1 MKEDSRFTTLVLS
14 GAREILSWCKSYIID
29 VFATDNVLRSFSLIY
44 KESEHKREVPVNKI
58 YLRTAYSVDPSEIPL
73 IIIDIEPSEVEIPS
87 FGFTSPEMDYDL
99 GDREKK
105 DYSVLSSYRLVVR
118 LKDIDYLRIL
128 SLSDLLSIYLLSPK
142 FLSYLIERGVDVR
155 GKVLN
160 RSKTTST
167 VGDKVYFEITL
178 SMELIAPISRI
189 AFGEEVGVIKGEIV
203 GLKDV

>member
-44 KESEHKREVPVNKI
+44 KESEHKGEVPVNRI
-58 YLRTAYSVDPSEIPL
+58 YLRTAYSVDPSEVPL
-73 IIIDIEPSEVEIPS
+73 IIIDVEPSEVEIPS